1 MAEKKVKAAVIVDL
15 LGNLPR
21 QARLFGQS
29 LVGMGRQ
36 GGASLHGLG
45 LRANILGSQLDRLG
59 HQGQR
64 TFSGLRLG
72 LASVSSGF
80 DHLETRAKAAY
91 GGVARL
97 YGLLAGGAALVGLKK
112 AFIDPAAAMENMTL
126 RLNSLN
132 HHDKAQTDA
141 DLKWALQNAKD
152 STWGLQGVV
161 QEYTASRGFGM
172 RREEAR
178 HFITLLE
185 DQGARHGWTLPEA
198 QGAALQLKQMYSR
211 KSIQAQD
218 ASLLTGYGIDVYSV
232 LAEKLGKS
240 RNELTQQGEK
250 GLLGAK
256 SVALLFQALR
266 EQAKGAQKDAMNS
279 WTGLTSQLGDV
290 WQQFAVKVMNQG
302 PFKRLKTELKD
313 FLDFAGEA
321 QESGLQDQWA
331 DRLAS
336 RFNGVF
342 DSARRGVT
350 LFKNGLNRVNAELM
364 ALRKAGYG
372 ETIDNIGKYAAN
384 TAKAILAIYVASKLA
399 RVGMA
404 IARPAW
410 GLASAPVRYPWRAYR
425 WWRGRGKNAPAAL
438 PGPAPFAMGGGMG
451 APVSVFV
458 TNWPA
463 GGVGGGSETYVDG
476 NGRTRRK
483 GARVRPGRPAA
494 PVPRSRLGRAASAVS
509 GFFGGLV
516 NRTGARLSRLPGVST
531 VGRWLSGVGGGLR
544 DMGQRARGL
553 LGGATAQLTGFTG
566 WLGRSAGALGRG
578 TMRLGGPALTAL
590 SLAPTLLDK
599 NASAEDKGG
608 ALGSATGA
616 TVGGLVGAIG
626 GPIGAVAGSMLG
638 SVLGEKL
645 GGWLGDIY
653 AKWDDKDAQQKVQP
667 PVKAQADMRIAL
679 GPGLV
684 LQNSAVT
691 DSNAFGLNLDVYN
704 GDNYRIY

>member
-1 MAEKKVKAAVIVDL
+1 MAGKQIKASVIVDL

-45 LRANILGSQLDRLG
+45 LRANSLGSQLDRLG

-72 LASVSSGF
+72 LTSVSSGF

-97 YGLLAGGAALVGLKK
+97 YGLLAGGAALYGLKK
-112 AFIDPAAAMENMTL
+112 AFIDPAAAMENYTI
-126 RLNSLN
+126 RLNAQN
-132 HHDKAQTDA
+132 NKNKGQTD
-141 DLKWALQNAKD
+141 DDIQWATKNAKD
-152 STWGLQGVV
+152 TTWGLQGVI
-161 QEYTASRGFGM
+161 QEYTTSREFGM
-172 RREEAR
+172 NREQAR
-178 HFITLLE
+178 LFVAMLE

-198 QGAALQLKQMYSR
+198 QGASLQLKQMFSR

-218 ASLLTGYGIDVYSV
+218 ASLLTGYGVDVYSI
-232 LAEKLGKS
+232 LGRALGKT
-240 RNELTQQGEK
+240 RPEMQAQGEK
-250 GLLGAK
+250 GLLGPE
-256 SVALLFQALR
+256 SIRLLFQAMR
-266 EQAKGAQKDAMNS
+266 AEAKGAQKDAINS

-350 LFKNGLNRVNAELM
+350 LLKQGVNRVNAELM

-372 ETIDNIGKYAAN
+372 DTLDTLGNVAAN

-458 TNWPA
+458 TNWPP

-483 GARVRPGRPAA
+483 GSHVRPGRPAA
-494 PVPRSRLGRAASAVS
+494 PGPRSRLGRAASAVS
-509 GFFGGLV
+509 GFFGGMV
-516 NRTGARLSRLPGVST
+516 NRTGALLSRIPGVST
-531 VGRWLSGVGGGLR
+531 AGRWLSG
-544 DMGQRARGL
+544 MGQRARGL
-553 LGGATAQLTGFTG
+553 LGGATARLSGFTG

-578 TMRLGGPALTAL
+578 AMRLGGPALTAL

-616 TVGGLVGAIG
+616 TAGGLVGAIG

-653 AKWDDKDAQQKVQP
+653 ARWDRQDEQQTVQP

-679 GPGLV
+679 APGLV

-691 DSNAFGLNLDVYN
+691 DSNAFGLTLDVYN

>member
-15 LGNLPR
+15 LGTLPR

-45 LRANILGSQLDRLG
+45 LRANSLGSQLDRLG

-112 AFIDPAAAMENMTL
+112 AFIDPAAAMENYTI
-126 RLNSLN
+126 RLNAQN
-132 HHDKAQTDA
+132 NKNKGQTD
-141 DLKWALQNAKD
+141 DDIQWATKNAKD
-152 STWGLQGVV
+152 TTWGLQGVI
-161 QEYTASRGFGM
+161 QEYTTSREFGM
-172 RREEAR
+172 NREQAR
-178 HFITLLE
+178 LFVAMLE

-198 QGAALQLKQMYSR
+198 QGASLQLKQMFSR

-218 ASLLTGYGIDVYSV
+218 ANLLTGYGVDVYSI
-232 LAEKLGKS
+232 LGRALGKT
-240 RNELTQQGEK
+240 RPEMQARGEK
-250 GLLGAK
+250 GLLGPE
-256 SVALLFQALR
+256 SIRLLFQAMR
-266 EQAKGAQKDAMNS
+266 AETKGAQKDAMNS

-313 FLDFAGEA
+313 FLDVAGEA

-331 DRLAS
+331 NRLAS

-342 DSARRGVT
+342 DSARRGIT
-350 LFKNGLNRVNAELM
+350 LFKNGLSRVNAELM
-364 ALRKAGYG
+364 ALRQAGYG
-372 ETIDNIGKYAAN
+372 DTLDTIGKYAAN
-384 TAKAILAIYVASKLA
+384 TAKAMLAIYVASKLA

-410 GLASAPVRYPWRAYR
+410 GLASAPV
-425 WWRGRGKNAPAAL
+425 
-438 PGPAPFAMGGGMG
+438 
-451 APVSVFV
+451 SVFV

-476 NGRTRRK
+476 SGRTRRK
-483 GARVRPGRPAA
+483 GSRLRPGRPALS
-494 PVPRSRLGRAASAVS
+494 VPRSRLGRAASAVS

-553 LGGATAQLTGFTG
+553 LGGATTRLSGFTG

-578 TMRLGGPALTAL
+578 AMRLGGPALTAL

-608 ALGSATGA
+608 AVGSATGA
-616 TVGGLVGAIG
+616 TVDGLVGAIG

-653 AKWDDKDAQQKVQP
+653 ARWDKQDEQQAMP
-667 PVKAQADMRIAL
+667 PAVKAQADMRIAL
-679 GPGLV
+679 APGLV

-691 DSNAFGLNLDVYN
+691 DSNAFGLQLDVYN
-704 GDNYRIY
+704 GDNYHIY